1 MVSPVQCPRGQ
12 EDNPRYAHLP
22 RYVGDRL
29 VAGPGPGV
37 TFSEPIPLAPQPTQL
52 DRIEQNQQIIIEQN
66 NRLLEAFAA
75 LAGEEEQEDPAQTL
89 DGEYAGSE
97 RDQNQPL

>member
-1 MVSPVQCPRGQ
+1 MSTQ
-12 EDNPRYAHLP
+12 
-22 RYVGDRL
+22 
-29 VAGPGPGV
+29 
-37 TFSEPIPLAPQPTQL
+37 TQL

-75 LAGEEEQEDPAQTL
+75 LAEEEEQEELAVSL

-97 RDQNQPL
+97 RDQDQPL